1 MQLTNEII
9 RLGAIILVTSPQHSF
24 YQQQGRYLGPAE
36 LPGMESHHRICFD
49 GKVQLMQRSDFSI
62 IDQ

>member
-1 MQLTNEII
+1 MTKETI
-9 RLGAIILVTSPQHSF
+9 RLGATITVSAPQHSF